1 MNQRPSRPVPVA
13 GASLAAGFALLL
25 GGCLGPPDLEAG
37 ADPLVV
43 TEAGTVS
50 YAAEPSPERAAAIA
64 DMRLQAEA
72 GEAMP
77 YPDVFQTERNA
88 RLAARQ
94 EPMPVADVLAIQAEL
109 ADIARRRQ
117 AAVSPAEIAYL
128 KARAAELQRLAA
140 SAQTHLRR

>member
-1 MNQRPSRPVPVA
+1 MNQRPTRPVPAA
-13 GASLAAGFALLL
+13 GTSLAASLALLL
-25 GGCLGPPDLEAG
+25 GGCLGAPDLEAG

-43 TEAGTVS
+43 TEGGTVS

-64 DMRLQAEA
+64 DMRAQAEA

-77 YPDVFQTERNA
+77 DPDVFQSERST
-88 RLAARQ
+88 RLAARR
-94 EPMPVADVLAIQAEL
+94 EPMPVADVLAIEAEL
-109 ADIARRRQ
+109 AHIARRQQ

-140 SAQTHLRR
+140 AAQSNLRR

>member
-1 MNQRPSRPVPVA
+1 MNQRPTRQVPAA
-13 GASLAAGFALLL
+13 GTCLAAGLALSL
-25 GGCLGPPDLEAG
+25 GGCLGAPDLDAG

-64 DMRLQAEA
+64 DMRAQAEA

-77 YPDVFQTERNA
+77 YPDVFQSERST
-88 RLAARQ
+88 RLATRQ
-94 EPMPVADVLAIQAEL
+94 EPMPVAEVTAIEAEL
-109 ADIARRRQ
+109 ADIARRQQ
-117 AAVSPAEIAYL
+117 AAVSPAEIEYL

-140 SAQTHLRR
+140 AAQSDLRR